1 MVKIENGVASREPL
15 PKFLMGL
22 APESLADLSWADP
35 QLGVQ
40 GAAWWPEEDQSG
52 ELAVNK
58 KWGAETLT
66 PDAERKVVIVKR
78 KQVAMTKAEIAERD
92 EAITVD
98 WRRKIEARR
107 YQAEIGGIEL
117 QGLPIATDDRSKTLI
132 NGSALKAL
140 RNSAYTLRWKTEEGF
155 IDLPADQ
162 VLVMADAV
170 ADHVQACFDREAEL
184 QAAVAEGSITAE
196 MIEQG
201 WPS

>member
-1 MVKIENGVASREPL
+1 MTG
-15 PKFLMGL
+15 F
-22 APESLADLSWADP
+22 
-35 QLGVQ
+35 
-40 GAAWWPEEDQSG
+40 
-52 ELAVNK
+52 VNK
-58 KWGAETLT
+58 ASGAVLTLEEFRARFDGLMLPEHPENHQLEGT
-66 PDAERKVVIVKR
+66 AADGWAVLEQDPKPDDGYTAGPIRQEDGRFIQSWLPPVLTSEQWLAR
-78 KQVAMTKAEIAERD
+78 IA
-92 EAITVD
+92 
-98 WRRKIEARR
+98 ARR

-184 QAAVAEGSITAE
+184 QAAVADGSITAE
-196 MIEQG
+196 MLDQG